1 LIHPCNLD
9 FMTPNSRSRMAGS
22 LAAICLALGAA
33 SCQPSDPATTGDA
46 APADATHHSVTVTQF
61 QDGLCL
67 FIDYPQLQAGLGA
80 KFAVHLTSLADGS
93 PIDEGS
99 VSVEFQSDGGEAK
112 KAVASEMEKPGLFLP
127 VMTFTQPQKLQWT
140 LTWQSEARSVRFVLP
155 DTEVYAD
162 HDAAHAGADEHDHEG
177 ADVVQMLVE
186 QQWKVGL
193 LTDLVGLRALTQ
205 RLQVPGEVEAI
216 NHSIALVSSPLGG
229 RLIAPEGEHLPH
241 IGDQVKK
248 GQVLGYL
255 EPPLTTGDVAQW
267 VANKAAREAL
277 QIELAMQQV
286 ELQNKEV
293 EANASAE
300 QAQVRLEAARQTAV
314 RLEPLQAKGL
324 VKVSEVQ
331 AAQQAVALAEQQRN
345 AGQKLAQEYRAAQEK
360 LRNLALQ
367 AAANGEAEHVGGEL
381 TSLRL
386 PLIAAIS
393 GEIVNVNHV
402 EGEVVQAQEEIFRVL
417 NLDNV
422 WIAAHVSEFDLAQ
435 LSAVPGALVQFPAYP
450 DRSFDLLGE
459 MGGRLVATGREVD
472 EQTRTVELHYQA
484 PNPEGLFRAG
494 MFADVFLATKTVKD
508 AVAVPANAVI
518 RDNGISVA
526 YVMVGGEEFERR
538 ELELGIKDGEWLE
551 VLSGLEQG
559 DRIVTR
565 GAYLV
570 KLASA
575 GGDTF
580 GHGHVH

>member
-1 LIHPCNLD
+1 
-9 FMTPNSRSRMAGS
+9 MAGTFG
-22 LAAICLALGAA
+22 AICLALGAA
-33 SCQPSDPATTGDA
+33 SCQPTDLAPANAVEPDA
-46 APADATHHSVTVTQF
+46 AAHHSATVTQF

-67 FIDYPQLQAGLGA
+67 FIDYPQLQAGVGA
-80 KFAVHLTSLADGS
+80 KFAVHLTDLADGS
-93 PIDEGS
+93 PIDEGA
-99 VSVEFQSDGGEAK
+99 VSIEFRSGAGEAK
-112 KAVASEMEKPGLFLP
+112 EAIAQKPEQAGLFLP
-127 VMTFTQPQKLQWT
+127 VMIFSQPQQLQWS
-140 LTWQSEARSVRFVLP
+140 LTWESAERTVRFELP
-155 DTEVYAD
+155 AIEVYQD
-162 HDAAHAGADEHDHEG
+162 HDAAHAGMAVHDHEG
-177 ADVVQMLVE
+177 ADIVHMLME

-193 LTDLVGLRALTQ
+193 GTDLVGRRSLTQ

-229 RLIAPEGEHLPH
+229 RLIAPQGEHLPH
-241 IGDQVKK
+241 IGDAVKK

-267 VANKAAREAL
+267 VANQAAREAL

-286 ELQNKEV
+286 ELHNKEV
-293 EANASAE
+293 EANATAD
-300 QAQVRLEAARQTAV
+300 QAQVRLDAARQTAV

-331 AAQQAVALAEQQRN
+331 AAQQAVALAEQERN
-345 AGQKLAQEYRAAQEK
+345 AGLKLAKEYLAAQVK
-360 LRNLALQ
+360 LQQLAQQ
-367 AAANGEAEHVGGEL
+367 AAAQGETADVNGEL
-381 TSLRL
+381 KSLRL
-386 PLIAAIS
+386 PLVAAIS

-402 EGEVVQAQEEIFRVL
+402 EGEVVQAQEDIFRVL
-417 NLDNV
+417 NLDSV

-435 LSAVPGALVQFPAYP
+435 LSATPGALVKFPAYP

-472 EQTRTVELHYQA
+472 ERTRTVELHYQA

-494 MFADVFLATKTVKD
+494 MFADVFLETKTVRN
-508 AVAVPANAVI
+508 ALAVPADAVI

-526 YVMVGGEEFERR
+526 YVMLGGEEFERR
-538 ELELGIKDGEWLE
+538 ELELGIQDGEWFE
-551 VLSGLEQG
+551 VLSGLDPG